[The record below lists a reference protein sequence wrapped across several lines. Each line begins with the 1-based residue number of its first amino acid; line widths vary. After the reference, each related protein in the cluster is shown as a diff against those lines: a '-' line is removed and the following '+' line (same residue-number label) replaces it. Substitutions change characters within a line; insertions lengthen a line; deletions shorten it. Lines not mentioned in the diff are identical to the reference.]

1 MSEKKHVQ
9 WLLNELPGLR
19 ERGLIPAE
27 TETALRS
34 YYGPKLE
41 GGRNYFLLALG
52 ILGLALIAGGIVLI
66 FNYNWD
72 MLSQAEQTEISFL
85 PLALGA
91 GISIFTLIRGKSQLW
106 REASAILTAV
116 GGAVAV
122 ALLSQIYQLNG
133 SLSDYMTL
141 VLLTSLPLI
150 FIFDSAGLAAL
161 YAFGMFPLID
171 IYFTPPPEWLH
182 LLILLGI
189 AVWLIL
195 HLRKQSACRVYA
207 RYLSLAVLLYT
218 AIQYSGRGCAPLMLF
233 TIAGLFLLLGCKLQ
247 DEEETFW
254 RNPWFP
260 AAFVLLTVMLA
271 VGSEAD
277 HLLRTGP
284 EYRRVLGGG
293 RTPDLNEQLI
303 RFWGVESL
311 FLIGLVWETIRNFM
325 AKKRDVFRIVIPLL
339 MLFVL
344 GCFVFRSARESWIV
358 CRVGMNCFMGA
369 LGISLICAGARS
381 GSLLQF
387 NEGMLLCAVLFV
399 LRFLS
404 ADIGLIVRG
413 IGMIAAGLVV
423 IGANVY
429 LSKKNRREKEVC
441 HETK

>member
-133 SLSDYMTL
+133 SLPDYMTL

-161 YAFGMFPLID
+161 YAFGMFGLIEF
-171 IYFTPPPEWLH
+171 YFDSAEWLH
-182 LLILLGI
+182 FLILFGI
-189 AVWLIL
+189 ALWLIL
-195 HLRKQSACRVYA
+195 HLRKQSAYRVYA
-207 RYLSLAVLLYT
+207 RYLSLPVLLFVS
-218 AIQYSGRGCAPLMLF
+218 IQYGGRGCAPLMLF

-247 DEEETFW
+247 DEDETF
-254 RNPWFP
+254 
-260 AAFVLLTVMLA
+260 
-271 VGSEAD
+271 
-277 HLLRTGP
+277 
-284 EYRRVLGGG
+284 
-293 RTPDLNEQLI
+293 
-303 RFWGVESL
+303 
-311 FLIGLVWETIRNFM
+311 
-325 AKKRDVFRIVIPLL
+325 
-339 MLFVL
+339 
-344 GCFVFRSARESWIV
+344 
-358 CRVGMNCFMGA
+358 
-369 LGISLICAGARS
+369 
-381 GSLLQF
+381 
-387 NEGMLLCAVLFV
+387 
-399 LRFLS
+399 
-404 ADIGLIVRG
+404 
-413 IGMIAAGLVV
+413 
-423 IGANVY
+423 
-429 LSKKNRREKEVC
+429 
-441 HETK
+441 

>member
-19 ERGLIPAE
+19 ERELISAE
-27 TETALRS
+27 TESALRS
-34 YYGPKLE
+34 FYAARIE

-72 MLSQAEQTEISFL
+72 MLSQAEQTAVSFL

-91 GISIFTLIRGKSQLW
+91 AVSLFTLIRGKPQLW

-122 ALLSQIYQLNG
+122 ALLSQIFQLNG

-161 YAFGMFPLID
+161 YVFGMFPLIEF
-171 IYFTPPPEWLH
+171 YFDSSEWLH

-195 HLRKQSACRVYA
+195 HLRKQSTYRVYA
-207 RYLSLAVLLYT
+207 RYLSLPVLLYVS
-218 AIQYSGRGCAPLMLF
+218 IQYAGRGCAPLMLF
-233 TIAGLFLLLGCKLQ
+233 TVAGLFLLLGCELT
-247 DEEETFW
+247 DEGETFW

-260 AAFVLLTVMLA
+260 VSFLLLTVMLA
-271 VGSEAD
+271 IGAEANG
-277 HLLRTGP
+277 LLRSGP
-284 EYRRVLGGG
+284 EYHRVLGGG
-293 RTPDLNEQLI
+293 RPPDLIEQLV
-303 RFWGVESL
+303 RFWSVEIL
-311 FLIGLVWETIRNFM
+311 FLLGMGWMIVRNFM
-325 AKKRDVFRIVIPLL
+325 KRKRDVFRVVIPLL

-344 GCFVFRSARESWIV
+344 GCYVFRSAPETGIV

-429 LSKKNRREKEVC
+429 LSKKNRRGKEVC